1 MGGYHW
7 EQIVMLLLDRI
18 ESMKAHEDEM
28 NHIIDEL
35 RAENVRLNQINKN
48 MESNLL

>member
-18 ESMKAHEDEM
+18 ESMKAHDEEM
-28 NHIIDEL
+28 NKMIDDL
-35 RAENVRLNQINKN
+35 HTENVRLTQ
-48 MESNLL
+48 LLRERD